1 MRLSISTTKTS
12 AKCSK
17 SKQLTVDVPAS
28 RSHSKPPKNVSI
40 GSLDHIER
48 WWSAQG
54 LACRKE
60 GRRSVGNLSSLASY
74 YVLVYT
80 CRVTTR
86 YQ

>member
-1 MRLSISTTKTS
+1 MQEQGITG
-12 AKCSK
+12 
-17 SKQLTVDVPAS
+17 D
-28 RSHSKPPKNVSI
+28 RS
-40 GSLDHIER
+40 IER

-60 GRRSVGNLSSLASY
+60 GSVGNLSSLASY

-80 CRVTTR
+80 CRVTTG